1 MERDFHNYRGST
13 GKAGASWELASFR
26 TGALLFACAAVVAGC
41 GGSDDQPS
49 AAPAVGVAPPQQP
62 PPAPP
67 TQTVQARCAMDTSV
81 AASYE
86 EQRLV
91 NKLNAS
97 DAQSFSQRLLQASG
111 FDKFGPE
118 FALKLCKDGMAGA
131 SSHDEAVTLIK
142 AEGQK
147 LWQAAVDRVQGR
159 KVEGTLP
166 KSDDRMLYWAR
177 LTMTH
182 ALRQWKP
189 DFALSDEQRAALH
202 KEFERASRGQYAID
216 FPDGAGH
223 KRILVSGFDPFTLGA
238 PGFDGNPN
246 IRIGN
251 PSGATILSLDG
262 HTVALADGTTAVI
275 RTFVLPVNYGPF
287 MDGMQE
293 DTLGPWFKP
302 GAKRVDASITVSQ
315 GGGSFALEHFNSRYH
330 YVAPGNDNISPSCA
344 GGYPAADD
352 CDIHPPQR
360 WLGYASKPWKKDMPP
375 QFTQA
380 SLPFQKMIDANTGAD
395 IVNPGTGK
403 KGGWSVARNDN
414 YSMIACTKAAAD
426 LQGPYEAARLAAE
439 NALAA
444 WRDAGYPFPG
454 PLYEQYEAANAA
466 RSSVPAPA
474 PTELNCALQGGGGTY
489 LSNASAY
496 RNTLMRDLFGLSIP
510 AGHIHTPAMTQFGSG
525 SNDLIT
531 DATFEARRDAI
542 VAQTRNLVAAVANS
556 LAAPGP
562 TSP

>member
-1 MERDFHNYRGST
+1 
-13 GKAGASWELASFR
+13 
-26 TGALLFACAAVVAGC
+26 
-41 GGSDDQPS
+41 
-49 AAPAVGVAPPQQP
+49 
-62 PPAPP
+62 
-67 TQTVQARCAMDTSV
+67 MDTSV
-81 AASYE
+81 KASYE

-91 NKLNAS
+91 NKLNSS

-111 FDKFGPE
+111 FEKFGPE

-131 SSHDEAVTLIK
+131 SSHDEAVKLIK

-202 KEFERASRGQYAID
+202 NEFERASRGQYAID
-216 FPDGAGH
+216 FPEGAGH
-223 KRILVSGFDPFTLGA
+223 KRILVSGFDPFTLGD
-238 PGFDGNPN
+238 PGFDGNLN

-251 PSGATILSLDG
+251 PSGATILALDG
-262 HTVALADGTTAVI
+262 HTVALTDGTTAVI

-302 GAKRVDASITVSQ
+302 GRKRVDASITVSQ
-315 GGGSFALEHFNSRYH
+315 GRQTFDLEHFNSRYH
-330 YVAPGNDNISPSCA
+330 LASIPGNDNIRPACTD
-344 GGYPAADD
+344 GYPASDD

-360 WLGYASKPWKKDMPP
+360 WLGYASKPWKREMPP

-395 IVNPGTGK
+395 IVNPETGK
-403 KGGWSVARNDN
+403 KGGWSVARNDD
-414 YSMIACTKAAAD
+414 YSMTACTKAAAVA
-426 LQGPYEAARLAAE
+426 QSAYNAARLAADK
-439 NALAA
+439 ALDA
-444 WRDAGYPFPG
+444 WANAGYPFSG
-454 PLYEQYEAANAA
+454 PLYEQYVAANAA
-466 RSSVPAPA
+466 RSSARAPA
-474 PTELNCALQGGGGTY
+474 PTELNCALEGGGGDY

-510 AGHIHTPAMTQFGSG
+510 AGHIHTPVMTRFGFA
-525 SNDLIT
+525 SNGLIT
-531 DATFEARRDAI
+531 DATFEAHRDAI
-542 VAQTRNLVAAVANS
+542 VAQTRNLVVAVAGS
-556 LAAPGP
+556 LVAPGP